1 VVEEGVVADLAQ
13 ARLIALAL
21 PETVEQDHHGMPSFR
36 VGGKILATV
45 PDDEHIRIMLAEDEI
60 RAVVAEYPEVCA
72 PSYWGKKLAC
82 VLGTLAPATP
92 NLVDELLTEAWLS
105 KAPRSLVE
113 RQGRHG
119 DQPGVI
125 GRFRRWSRPTI
136 LWRCCRADRRRG

>member
-21 PETVEQDHHGMPSFR
+21 PETVDTGPPRHAVVP

-72 PSYWGKKLAC
+72 PS
-82 VLGTLAPATP
+82 VLGK
-92 NLVDELLTEAWLS
+92 EAGLR
-105 KAPRSLVE
+105 A
-113 RQGRHG
+113 RHFGAG
-119 DQPGVI
+119 DAHPCG
-125 GRFRRWSRPTI
+125 
-136 LWRCCRADRRRG
+136 